1 MSCRWPVVL
10 ACLLLWSWLGAVG
23 AEPCELE
30 VFTRDGCPHCAAA
43 QAFLAE
49 LVLERPTLV
58 VVSRDIARDAAARA
72 RFTAVMRA
80 HDIATPGVPAM
91 LCGERLLVGFESA
104 ATTGVELR
112 HMLDAAAPGAES
124 GLPDVDAPVSSP
136 AVPRLFGVEL
146 DPHRLGLA
154 VFSVALGLV
163 DGFNPCSMWV
173 LLFTLAM
180 LAPLRDRRRMLA
192 VAGTFVL
199 VEGLAYFV
207 FMAAWLNAFALLG
220 VSRLATAALGLLG
233 IAAGLVH
240 VKDFFALGRG
250 FSLSIPAAAK
260 PGIYARVRRVMLAE
274 NLAAAVAATI
284 VLAALVQAVEFL
296 CTAGIPALFT
306 RIVSLHEPQP
316 WRRYL
321 YLLVYD
327 LAYMF
332 DDLLVL
338 GVGVVT
344 LSQHRLQARE
354 GRWLKLLAG
363 LTLVALGA
371 YLLLR
376 AA

>member
-1 MSCRWPVVL
+1 M
-10 ACLLLWSWLGAVG
+10 GAVR
-23 AEPCELE
+23 AAPCELE
-30 VFTRDGCPHCAAA
+30 VFTREGCPHCAAA

-49 LVLERPTLV
+49 LALERPALV
-58 VVSRDIARDAAARA
+58 VNSRDIARDPAARA
-72 RFTAVMRA
+72 RFTDVMHA
-80 HDIATPGVPAM
+80 HGITTPGVPAM
-91 LCGERLLVGFESA
+91 LCGDRLIVGFESA
-104 ATTGVELR
+104 ASTGVELR
-112 HMLDAAAPGAES
+112 RMLDAASAA
-124 GLPDVDAPVSSP
+124 P
-136 AVPRLFGVEL
+136 AVESAADAAAAPSSAAPRLFGVEL
-146 DPHRLGLA
+146 DPDRLGLA

-199 VEGLAYFV
+199 VEGIAYFV

-220 VSRLATAALGLLG
+220 VSRLATAGLGLLG

-240 VKDFFALGRG
+240 IKDFFALGQG

-284 VLAALVQAVEFL
+284 VLAALVQVVEFL

-321 YLLVYD
+321 YLLLYD

-354 GRWLKLLAG
+354 GRRLKLLAG
-363 LTLVALGA
+363 LTLVALGV
-371 YLLLR
+371 YLMLR